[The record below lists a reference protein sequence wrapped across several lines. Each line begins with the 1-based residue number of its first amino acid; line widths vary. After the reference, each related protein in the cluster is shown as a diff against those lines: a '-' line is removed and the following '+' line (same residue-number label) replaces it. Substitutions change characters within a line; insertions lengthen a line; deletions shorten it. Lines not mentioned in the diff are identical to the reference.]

1 MTSFAFILGCVP
13 LWAAKGAG
21 AVGRVVMGTAVITG
35 MLAATI
41 LGVFLVP
48 VLFVLVERL
57 GKKKKAD
64 IPVATP
70 AEAPAERGAH

>member
-1 MTSFAFILGCVP
+1 VP

-21 AVGRVVMGTAVITG
+21 AIGRQVLGSSVIAG

-48 VLFVLVERL
+48 VLFVVVERIA
-57 GKKKKAD
+57 GKEKK
-64 IPVATP
+64 
-70 AEAPAERGAH
+70 EAVKLPGSAALEGGHD

>member
-13 LWAAKGAG
+13 LWMAKGAG
-21 AVGRVVMGTAVITG
+21 AIGRKVLGSSVITG

-48 VLFVLVERL
+48 VLYVVIERIA
-57 GKKKKAD
+57 GKEKKEAVK
-64 IPVATP
+64 IPG
-70 AEAPAERGAH
+70 APALEGGHD